1 MSNYFKMTLPALI
14 FSSVIFYFIYKKV
27 NIEKL
32 ISNKNSRKIGAIII
46 TFILYA
52 VGLEIIDSFNTTKV
66 YHDLFMGLFLGP
78 FISIMAFA

>member
-52 VGLEIIDSFNTTKV
+52 VGLEIIDSFNTTK
-66 YHDLFMGLFLGP
+66 YTMIYLWDYFSDHL
-78 FISIMAFA
+78 